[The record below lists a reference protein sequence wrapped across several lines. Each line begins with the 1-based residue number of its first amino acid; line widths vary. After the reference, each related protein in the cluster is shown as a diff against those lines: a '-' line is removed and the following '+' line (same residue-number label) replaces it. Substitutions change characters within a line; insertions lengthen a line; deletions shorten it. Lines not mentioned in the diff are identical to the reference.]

1 MNTHKKPNVLLIVP
15 HYLSTSQ
22 YGYIMPLG
30 LLYVS
35 SALKQSNVCNV
46 FTVNLNHQEENDR
59 IVLEHIISE
68 QKIDIVGISGIS
80 GQFVE
85 VYPLLKL
92 VKQIK
97 PQIITI
103 VGGGMITA
111 DAQVAMEAFDGL
123 ADYGVIGEGEITD
136 AELIESLAN
145 NGNISKVDGIIY
157 QKEGVWIQTNKRQDI
172 MNLDGIALPDYKG
185 FDYNKYL
192 EMNGEVVDG
201 VKNSPVAIVGGRS
214 CKYNCTFCFHPSG
227 SKYRQRSLDSI
238 FTEIDYLISNY
249 EVNYI
254 ALREELFA
262 CDEQRVIDFCNRI
275 KNYPLIWSIQLR
287 VDSVTPSMVFALKNS
302 HCRYVFLGIESAD
315 NEILKSMRKNIT
327 IEQVEYALDLTIN
340 AGLDTRST
348 IILGDSIESPESA
361 RRTINWWKQ
370 HKHRSS
376 IDIGMI
382 IAFPGSTLYN
392 RARKEGR
399 IPNPHQFLRD
409 GCPII
414 NLSSK
419 MTDEEYVAMAKE
431 IQTLSGIPFSPK
443 CYTSSKTTI

>member
-1 MNTHKKPNVLLIVP
+1 MEKNINTSSKPNVLLIVP
-15 HYLSTSQ
+15 RYFSTPQ
-22 YGYIMPLG
+22 CGYIMPLG

-35 SALKQSNVCNV
+35 AALKQSDVCNV
-46 FTVNLNHQEENDR
+46 FTINLNHQEEDDKT
-59 IVLEHIISE
+59 VLERIISE
-68 QKIDIVGISGIS
+68 QKIDMVGSSGIS
-80 GQFVE
+80 GQFIE
-85 VYPLLKL
+85 VFPLLKL

-97 PQIITI
+97 PHIITI

-111 DAQVAMEAFDGL
+111 DAQTAMEAFEGL

-136 AELIESLAN
+136 VELIQTLADK
-145 NGNISKVDGIIY
+145 GDIAKVDGVIY
-157 QKEGVWIQTNKRQDI
+157 QKNGQWVQTNRRQDI
-172 MNLDGIALPDYKG
+172 TNLDGIALPDYKG
-185 FDYNKYL
+185 FDYDKYL

-201 VKNSPVAIVGGRS
+201 VKYSPVAIVGGRS

-238 FTEIDYLISNY
+238 FTEIDYLIANY

-262 CDEQRVIDFCNRI
+262 SDEQRVIDFCNRI
-275 KNYPLIWSIQLR
+275 KSYPLVWSIQLR
-287 VDSVTPSMVFALKNS
+287 VDSVTPHMVDVLKNS
-302 HCRYVFLGIESAD
+302 NCRYVFLGIESAD
-315 NEILKSMRKNIT
+315 NEILKSMRKHIT

-361 RRTINWWKQ
+361 RRTINWWKS
-370 HKHRSS
+370 HKHRSA
-376 IDIGMI
+376 IDLGMI
-382 IAFPGSTLYN
+382 IAFPGSTLYH
-392 RARKEGR
+392 RARKNGR
-399 IPNPHQFLRD
+399 IPNPHQFLHD

-419 MTDEEYVAMAKE
+419 MTNDEYVAMAKE
-431 IQTLSGIPFSPK
+431 VQVLSGIPFSPK
-443 CYTSSKTTI
+443 CYT